1 VTPIERD
8 RELVEGAT
16 PKQWFCELDGI
27 YNAGRSYMVVPTG
40 DSEQDVA
47 DAAFI
52 AAARNRWPLYIEL
65 AEAVRVAEWHWEE
78 CVHEGEGPCCLN
90 ANRTMVAALHA
101 IEGES

>member
-1 VTPIERD
+1 MTPIERD

-65 AEAVRVAEWHWEE
+65 AEAVREWAYSLGAKRYAAE
-78 CVHEGEGPCCLN
+78 
-90 ANRTMVAALHA
+90 NRMRAALHR
-101 IEGES
+101 IEENEDG

>member
-65 AEAVRVAEWHWEE
+65 AEAVRGWDA
-78 CVHEGEGPCCLN
+78 CCHSLFTST
-90 ANRTMVAALHA
+90 RPVSLRRRIIAALHA